1 MKEELKKIIEY
12 YGTVLQAGLAMEEA
26 ISKIAE
32 EVPDMQI
39 ALKQMKVLFDIEN
52 KTAQAMEERINWI
65 LEKMEEIRQSESEG
79 VE

>member
-12 YGTVLQAGLAMEEA
+12 YGAVLQAGLAMEEA

-52 KTAQAMEERINWI
+52 KTAQLMEEKINWI
-65 LEKMEEIRQSESEG
+65 LGKMEEIRQSESEG
-79 VE
+79 VG